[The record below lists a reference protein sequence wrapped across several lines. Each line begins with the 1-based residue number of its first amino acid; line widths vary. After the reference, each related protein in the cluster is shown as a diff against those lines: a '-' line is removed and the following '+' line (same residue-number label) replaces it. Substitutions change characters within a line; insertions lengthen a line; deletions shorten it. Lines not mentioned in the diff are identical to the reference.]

1 LNLALEQAQNEMAGK
16 IENII
21 GLKIKEK
28 SQELYEKFKDL
39 CLQLGTEQEIKQ
51 IQQINS
57 EAKSKISFMQMKMKE
72 SDGNVD
78 PN

>member
-1 LNLALEQAQNEMAGK
+1 MNLALEQAQNEMAGK